1 MRLWDV
7 LGLSPSR
14 DKKTPNTERK
24 KGEGKKGQQKKK
36 KTQWLFGYIS
46 YFLFLKIENTN
57 NFHIK
62 CSNSYIKNID
72 LPYILKNDFYN
83 LMK

>member
-24 KGEGKKGQQKKK
+24 KGEGKKGQKKK
-36 KTQWLFGYIS
+36 KKNSMVVWI
-46 YFLFLKIENTN
+46 YFLFSV
-57 NFHIK
+57 F
-62 CSNSYIKNID
+62 KNRK
-72 LPYILKNDFYN
+72 Y
-83 LMK
+83 

>member
-14 DKKTPNTERK
+14 DKKTRNTERK

-36 KTQWLFGYIS
+36 KNSMVVWI
-46 YFLFLKIENTN
+46 YFLFSV
-57 NFHIK
+57 F
-62 CSNSYIKNID
+62 KNRK
-72 LPYILKNDFYN
+72 Y
-83 LMK
+83 

>member
-36 KTQWLFGYIS
+36 KKLNGCLDIFPI
-46 YFLFLKIENTN
+46 FCF
-57 NFHIK
+57 
-62 CSNSYIKNID
+62 
-72 LPYILKNDFYN
+72 
-83 LMK
+83 